1 MDTEQILGTVKSLRK
16 DKTAVC
22 LIVSDEEGD
31 NEEWFNLAPAV
42 KPEYIYVGSKIA
54 EAKVSAEI
62 DEESGNRIL
71 YFIKCEKAKTFNKFP
86 AKKSEFTPSINK
98 VSELDQSDNLMQSLI
113 VAQSVFKGTGKTEEF
128 KKFQAEVYEFLQ
140 KGMWIT
146 TQKIIPKKP
155 IEPEPEEI
163 EEEGY

>member
-1 MDTEQILGTVKSLRK
+1 METEQILGTVKSLRK

-31 NEEWFNLAPAV
+31 NEEWFQLAPAV
-42 KPEYIYVGSKIA
+42 KPDYIYVGSKIT
-54 EAKVSAEI
+54 EAKVSTEV

-71 YFIKCEKAKTFNKFP
+71 YFIKCEKKAFNKFP
-86 AKKSEFTPSINK
+86 AKKSEFTSSNK
-98 VSELDQSDNLMQSLI
+98 VSDQSSESDNLMQSLI

-128 KKFQAEVYEFLQ
+128 KKFQTEVNEYLK
-140 KGMWIT
+140 KGIWIST
-146 TQKIIPKKP
+146 EKIKKSV
-155 IEPEPEEI
+155 EPEPEEI

>member
-1 MDTEQILGTVKSLRK
+1 METEQILGSVKSLRK
-16 DKTAVC
+16 DKTAVQ

-54 EAKVSAEI
+54 EAKVSTGP
-62 DEESGNRIL
+62 DEETGNRIL
-71 YFIKCEKAKTFNKFP
+71 YFIKCEKSKTFNKFP

-98 VSELDQSDNLMQSLI
+98 VSELDQSDNIMQSLI

-128 KKFQAEVYEFLQ
+128 KKFQTEVNEYLK
-140 KGMWIT
+140 KGMWIST
-146 TQKIIPKKP
+146 EKIKKSV
-155 IEPEPEEI
+155 EPEPEEI